1 MRRVVLSV
9 VAGLLVTSCGAQS
22 EEERVVE
29 RVKAAQQARL
39 DKDGEA
45 FCEFY
50 TGRMRRELAATM
62 AILGARNCA
71 DAAQRVLDTEGPE
84 DFEDYRRSQEAL
96 GADDVKIRGS
106 RATVSYVSGNQQPL
120 AKVADEW
127 YLDGSAKKPR
137 RG

>member
-1 MRRVVLSV
+1 MEIEATITCPL
-9 VAGLLVTSCGAQS
+9 CGFS
-22 EEERVVE
+22 KVE
-29 RVKAAQQARL
+29 A
-39 DKDGEA
+39 
-45 FCEFY
+45 
-50 TGRMRRELAATM
+50 MP
-62 AILGARNCA
+62 
-71 DAAQRVLDTEGPE
+71 AQRVLDTEGPE

-96 GADDVKIRGS
+96 GADDVKIRGA

>member
-9 VAGLLVTSCGAQS
+9 VAGLLVTSCGAQT

-50 TGRMRRELAATM
+50 TGRMRRELGSHDGDPRGEELCRCRAAC
-62 AILGARNCA
+62 ARH
-71 DAAQRVLDTEGPE
+71 
-84 DFEDYRRSQEAL
+84 
-96 GADDVKIRGS
+96 
-106 RATVSYVSGNQQPL
+106 
-120 AKVADEW
+120 
-127 YLDGSAKKPR
+127 
-137 RG
+137 

>member
-9 VAGLLVTSCGAQS
+9 VAGLLVTSCGAQT
-22 EEERVVE
+22 EEE

-39 DKDGEA
+39 DKDGA
-45 FCEFY
+45 ALCEFY

-62 AILGARNCA
+62 AILGAKNCA

-84 DFEDYRRSQEAL
+84 DDEDYRRSQEAL
-96 GADDVKIRGS
+96 SADDVKIRGA